1 MPSATSTRKAGPLAP
16 PTSGRGRRRARWAAA
31 AGLAAAVVLAVAAL
45 NLTGD
50 DPAPVPTTHTV
61 VYEVTGPGGRAPE
74 IRFAVEGTNT
84 VEKAEAVGLPWRKEL
99 TIPARPGLAVAQVM
113 ATNGQGESISC
124 TITVDGHV
132 VANNTAKGEYTTVS
146 CSNMIAP
153 AAQG

>member
-1 MPSATSTRKAGPLAP
+1 MPSAISTRKADPLKP
-16 PTSGRGRRRARWAAA
+16 PATGRGHRRAWRSATAGLAVVVIVAAA
-31 AGLAAAVVLAVAAL
+31 AWGITA
-45 NLTGD
+45 G

-84 VEKAEAVGLPWRKEL
+84 VEKAEAVSLPWRKEL
-99 TIPARPGLAVAQVM
+99 TIPAGPGLAVAQVM
-113 ATNGQGESISC
+113 ATNGQGESITC

-153 AAQG
+153 QARG

>member
-1 MPSATSTRKAGPLAP
+1 MPSATNTRKAGPPAP
-16 PTSGRGRRRARWAAA
+16 PTGRGHRRAWWAAA
-31 AGLAAAVVLAVAAL
+31 AGLTAAVVVAAGVL
-45 NLTGD
+45 SLTD
-50 DPAPVPTTHTV
+50 NDAAPVPTTHTI

-74 IRFAVEGTNT
+74 IRFAGEGTNS

-99 TIPARPGLAVAQVM
+99 TIPAGPGLAVAQVM

-146 CSNMIAP
+146 CSNMITPP
-153 AAQG
+153 ARG